1 MRKAYKPLTGKNEDD
16 TSFKNRRR
24 IIIELRNELA
34 DNGYRQR
41 LKHFAAK
48 PEILDKMISNL
59 TRVLPV
65 NVRYNAETM
74 QFMKRKPPPV
84 LPPPPSFTA
93 WSGLEFSATEIAFGS
108 GDDGDGISASYHDSD
123 NVRRFTAENKPLAWH
138 TGTVA
143 IAVRDMANL
152 VLEHRANGAAAFQV
166 NIVFLGSIRQSHIY
180 KFSAFGGVPSGPAC
194 SPVGILPLWLGA
206 FGKRVC

>member
-1 MRKAYKPLTGKNEDD
+1 MRKAYNPLTGKNEDD

-34 DNGYRQR
+34 NNEYTQR
-41 LKHFAAK
+41 LKNFAAR

-108 GDDGDGISASYHDSD
+108 GDDGDVIHTYITDCLPESGQFNTLSRSD
-123 NVRRFTAENKPLAWH
+123 YMCGSL
-138 TGTVA
+138 
-143 IAVRDMANL
+143 NL
-152 VLEHRANGAAAFQV
+152 G
-166 NIVFLGSIRQSHIY
+166 
-180 KFSAFGGVPSGPAC
+180 
-194 SPVGILPLWLGA
+194 
-206 FGKRVC
+206 